1 MSSGRPRGPWRLRE
15 VENFRGCSV
24 TVPHKTAMMALVDNL
39 TPRAAHK
46 HPACIP
52 QPAATM
58 IPEIPQRQE

>member
-1 MSSGRPRGPWRLRE
+1 M
-15 VENFRGCSV
+15 ENFRGCSV
-24 TVPHKTAMMALVDNL
+24 TVPHKTAMMARVDNL